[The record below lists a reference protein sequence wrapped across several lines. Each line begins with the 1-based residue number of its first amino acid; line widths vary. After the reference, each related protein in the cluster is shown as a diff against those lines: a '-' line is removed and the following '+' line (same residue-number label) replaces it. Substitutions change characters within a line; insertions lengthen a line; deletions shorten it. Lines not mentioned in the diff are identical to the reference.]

1 MLFLW
6 RPEFPPLRDAKSS
19 WGLPLSGPL
28 SSRSPLFL
36 FFFGGGDSLYFVFLV
51 FLVPLFF
58 VGQIFGVLISVVVVS
73 DSIPNT

>member
-6 RPEFPPLRDAKSS
+6 RPAFPPLRDAKSS

-28 SSRSPLFL
+28 SSRSPLF
-36 FFFGGGDSLYFVFLV
+36 FGDSLYFVFLV

-58 VGQIFGVLISVVVVS
+58 VGQVFGVLISVVVVS
-73 DSIPNT
+73 DSIPNI

>member
-6 RPEFPPLRDAKSS
+6 RPAFPPLRDAKSS

-28 SSRSPLFL
+28 SSRSPLL
-36 FFFGGGDSLYFVFLV
+36 FFGGGGDSLYFVFLV

-58 VGQIFGVLISVVVVS
+58 VGQIFGALISVVVVS
-73 DSIPNT
+73 DSIPNI